1 MMPHFSFGRRSENSD
16 VPWSRA
22 IVNASS
28 PRRNFEASWSV
39 RIRRRRSTLSACC
52 TLVGHSVGTGCGR
65 FSFPFC
71 RATRSPWSRRPP
83 TSWGDVNDVVPA
95 DDREVHLA
103 LGLAVLRLLRGAED
117 EVHVGIES
125 FEDSAVSPPAFQ
137 LNHHVRINRAVRPCS
152 RRRRYHSAPTP
163 TKPGCSAISFS
174 ALTASR
180 SANSKQSKA
189 ATLRTHGLG

>member
-103 LGLAVLRLLRGAED
+103 LVLAVLRLLRGAEVD
-117 EVHVGIES
+117 SHVGNAFFDE
-125 FEDSAVSPPAFQ
+125 SAVSTPIFQ
-137 LNHHVRINRAVRPCS
+137 LYQPVRV
-152 RRRRYHSAPTP
+152 
-163 TKPGCSAISFS
+163 
-174 ALTASR
+174 
-180 SANSKQSKA
+180 KQQLEERK
-189 ATLRTHGLG
+189 L